1 MIKINV
7 LISNKRWKKYINSP
21 KTYINKKLTLL
32 NKGDFFLK
40 KKQIY
45 LSLLLSGSKEIKS
58 INKKFRKKNKI
69 TDVLAFPFYGKK
81 EINKFFKKKISFYLG
96 DIIINLDKITE
107 KSKEKKIVKI
117 KFDKLWIHGLAHLL
131 GFRHKSN
138 KDYIKMKKI
147 EKNFFKLVN

>member
-58 INKKFRKKNKI
+58 INKKFRKKK
-69 TDVLAFPFYGKK
+69 
-81 EINKFFKKKISFYLG
+81 
-96 DIIINLDKITE
+96 
-107 KSKEKKIVKI
+107 
-117 KFDKLWIHGLAHLL
+117 
-131 GFRHKSN
+131 
-138 KDYIKMKKI
+138 
-147 EKNFFKLVN
+147 